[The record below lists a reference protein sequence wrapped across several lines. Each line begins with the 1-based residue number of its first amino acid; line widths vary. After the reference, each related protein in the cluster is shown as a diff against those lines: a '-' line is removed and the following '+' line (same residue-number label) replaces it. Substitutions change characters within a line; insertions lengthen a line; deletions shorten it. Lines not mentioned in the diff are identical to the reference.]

1 LKDELTRQI
10 LLNSDAQSLTLE
22 LKERFAT
29 EKLLM
34 LRSSRTTQLFQIL
47 NKLKSSRMH
56 VYFRV
61 WSTNNTLMSV
71 AQQFRG
77 QVEELLQK
85 NTDDMNKVRS
95 FTMIMQAEISILK
108 SLNLS

>member
-1 LKDELTRQI
+1 
-10 LLNSDAQSLTLE
+10 
-22 LKERFAT
+22 
-29 EKLLM
+29 
-34 LRSSRTTQLFQIL
+34 
-47 NKLKSSRMH
+47 
-56 VYFRV
+56 
-61 WSTNNTLMSV
+61 MSV

-108 SLNLS
+108 SLTLS